1 MTNRRD
7 KKFTY
12 EMMIEDLKD
21 NAKRILK
28 GGWLEIPE
36 ITETLLQIAD
46 SSEINARIY
55 LSSADQY
62 TIRIYEGLL
71 KVCYT
76 YANSDIRD
84 YYITIAHR
92 CNFTEELFI
101 RAVCSCVT
109 EFIFWHEYSHI
120 ARGHLNFLKSREEI
134 WATDS
139 SSTMELTD
147 RRLIELDADIYA
159 ASFLLARTYSVYL
172 SSNGAY
178 LLQDLMQAY
187 STGIR
192 VLFEVLHRNN
202 EFEDDTH
209 ELSDHPH
216 SLARAYAAIAFGLTG
231 PVGDKIGADGAACQ
245 SIAIAELLSYEMSTR
260 ATPVDTTILQNYM
273 NKEAILWGA
282 RAHEIDD
289 YFQLAVRTVPMLT
302 KVREQARKMMIFV
315 RQYLKV

>member
-1 MTNRRD
+1 MTSKND

-12 EMMIEDLKD
+12 EMMVEDLKD

-28 GGWLEIPE
+28 GGWLEISE

-46 SSEINARIY
+46 SPEINARIY

-71 KVCYT
+71 KACYA

-84 YYITIAHR
+84 YYPTIAHR
-92 CNFTEELFI
+92 SNFTEELFI
-101 RAVCSCVT
+101 RTVCSCVT

-120 ARGHLNFLKSREEI
+120 ARGHLNFLSSQKKL
-134 WATDS
+134 WAADS
-139 SSTMELTD
+139 SSTLELID
-147 RRLIELDADIYA
+147 RRLVELDADIYA

-172 SSNGAY
+172 SSNGTY
-178 LLQDLMQAY
+178 PLQDLMQAY

-202 EFEDDTH
+202 DFEDDTH

-260 ATPVDTTILQNYM
+260 ATPVDTTILQSYM
-273 NKEAILWGA
+273 DKEAVLWGA
-282 RAHEIDD
+282 RAHEING
-289 YFQLAVRTVPMLT
+289 YFQLTVRTVPVFT
-302 KVREQARKMMIFV
+302 KIRGQARKMMMFV
-315 RQYLKV
+315 RQYFNV

>member
-1 MTNRRD
+1 MTSKKD

-12 EMMIEDLKD
+12 EMMVEDLKD

-28 GGWLEIPE
+28 GGWLEISE

-46 SSEINARIY
+46 SPEMNARIY

-71 KVCYT
+71 KACYA

-84 YYITIAHR
+84 YYPTIAHR
-92 CNFTEELFI
+92 SNFTEELFI
-101 RAVCSCVT
+101 RTVCSCVT

-120 ARGHLNFLKSREEI
+120 ARGHLNFLSSRKKL
-134 WATDS
+134 WAADS
-139 SSTMELTD
+139 SSTLELID
-147 RRLIELDADIYA
+147 RRLVELDADIYA

-178 LLQDLMQAY
+178 PLQDLMQAY

-202 EFEDDTH
+202 DFEDDTH

-260 ATPVDTTILQNYM
+260 TTPVDTAILQSYM
-273 NKEAILWGA
+273 DKEAVLWGA
-282 RAHEIDD
+282 RAHEIND
-289 YFQLAVRTVPMLT
+289 YFQLTVRTVPVFT
-302 KVREQARKMMIFV
+302 KIRGRARKMMMFV
-315 RQYLKV
+315 RQYLNV